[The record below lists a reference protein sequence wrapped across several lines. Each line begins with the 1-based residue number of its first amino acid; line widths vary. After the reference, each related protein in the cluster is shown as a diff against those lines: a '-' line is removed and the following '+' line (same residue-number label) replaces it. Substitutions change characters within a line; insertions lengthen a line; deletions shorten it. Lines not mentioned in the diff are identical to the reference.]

1 MRKKQKV
8 ISADEYKIYK
18 GLLRK
23 PEDDLA
29 LNAALGLPKRTARDI
44 RLSRNYRDYKK
55 RIKSKKKHDSLVAK
69 TKFDYIETPPK
80 NVDRELSDRLDREA
94 ERTSRIVGWAG
105 VLVAV
110 LFILVCIWGIVK
122 AISGLMACR

>member
-29 LNAALGLPKRTARDI
+29 LNASLGLPKRTARDI

-55 RIKSKKKHDSLVAK
+55 RIKSQKKHDGLVAK
-69 TKFDYIETPPK
+69 TKFDYIKTPPK
-80 NVDRELSDRLDREA
+80 NVDRELSNQLDREA
-94 ERTSRIVGWAG
+94 ENTSRMIGWAG
-105 VLVAV
+105 VLVV
-110 LFILVCIWGIVK
+110 VFFILVCIWGIAK
-122 AISGLMACR
+122 AISGLMVCR